1 MKLFV
6 ALIALFF
13 LSNCSFDNK
22 SGIWKSENFN
32 AKKDKNVFSE
42 FKPLSTSIKEFEKII
57 HLNQNY
63 KFDLPKKIKNYE
75 WVDVFYSKNNN
86 LENFHYNNRDKIL
99 FKSKKIS
106 KFKVNRSFLYK
117 EKDIF
122 ISDSKGNIIVYSI
135 NDKKITRK
143 FNFYKKKYK
152 KFFKDL
158 NFILEEDLI
167 YISDNFGYLYAF
179 DYKQNKVIWAKNY
192 KIPFRSNLKIYKN
205 KLILANQANTLFF
218 INKDNGEIIKSFPTE
233 ETIIKNNFINNIAL
247 NDQNLFFINTYGTLY
262 SLNNQNMNI
271 NWFLNLNQ
279 SSDLNPS
286 NAFEGTQI
294 VNAGSKLIV
303 SSKDYLYVMD
313 ENTGSIIFKKN
324 IPSLMRPIVLKN
336 NLFLITKKNFFI
348 CFDLNTGK
356 FIYSYNINQKIA
368 DFVNSKKKIASLKT
382 FLIINDKIKIFLN
395 NSFYLDFDINGSLKK
410 IDKLQN
416 KMYSNPIIIDSSIL
430 YLNNK
435 NKLLIVD

>member
-1 MKLFV
+1 M
-6 ALIALFF
+6 I
-13 LSNCSFDNK
+13 
-22 SGIWKSENFN
+22 
-32 AKKDKNVFSE
+32 
-42 FKPLSTSIKEFEKII
+42 
-57 HLNQNY
+57 
-63 KFDLPKKIKNYE
+63 
-75 WVDVFYSKNNN
+75 
-86 LENFHYNNRDKIL
+86 R
-99 FKSKKIS
+99 
-106 KFKVNRSFLYK
+106 
-117 EKDIF
+117 
-122 ISDSKGNIIVYSI
+122 
-135 NDKKITRK
+135 
-143 FNFYKKKYK
+143 
-152 KFFKDL
+152 
-158 NFILEEDLI
+158 I
-167 YISDNFGYLYAF
+167 Y
-179 DYKQNKVIWAKNY
+179 
-192 KIPFRSNLKIYKN
+192 
-205 KLILANQANTLFF
+205 
-218 INKDNGEIIKSFPTE
+218 
-233 ETIIKNNFINNIAL
+233 
-247 NDQNLFFINTYGTLY
+247 FINTYGTLY

-336 NLFLITKKNFFI
+336 NLFLITKKNLLI